1 MKYQLRIDNGDL
13 GAMWPHL
20 DIEAEYPS
28 YRLASIY
35 IIIVDKELDNISSKQ
50 YNKFHIHFFEF
61 A

>member
-1 MKYQLRIDNGDL
+1 
-13 GAMWPHL
+13 MWPHL

-35 IIIVDKELDNISSKQ
+35 IIIVDKELDNMSSKQ
-50 YNKFHIHFFEF
+50 YNKFHIHFLKF